1 MFEMKIQSNCV
12 FKICNDKAMFQRGL
26 WRIDFIET
34 GRWCL
39 VELEIAAKLLEKIC
53 KAQLW
58 TLSSRLHEL
67 FFELRAAK

>member
-53 KAQLW
+53 KAQL
-58 TLSSRLHEL
+58 
-67 FFELRAAK
+67 